1 MSKNA
6 WDYTLEVIALMGDI
20 DYANEMLSK
29 TTNIKERK
37 IISDRIDTLEGKF
50 FDLKNKLKSIELL

>member
-1 MSKNA
+1 KNA